1 MDEIIPKYSEW
12 LTNFTFDNC
21 AVGRKAYGEFL
32 ASYLVEEKD
41 GFVLNLNGKWG
52 TGKTEF
58 LKRMYSHL
66 HAQNHPVIYIDAWES
81 DFTENPLLVVASEL
95 LAQLK
100 TLLPVKGDD
109 IDKLTVYLGKFFKGT
124 AIVAGSFIG
133 EKLIQDGAAGRE
145 FVKSF
150 MESSPEDL
158 LDTMRKGYSEQV
170 EAVKDVR
177 TQLEHLA
184 LALDEVHERQLPV
197 MVLVDELDRC
207 RPSYAIEMLEVI
219 KHFFNTKNF
228 VFVVATD
235 TQQLENSINA
245 VYGEKFDSSVY
256 LRRFFNRKAELG
268 EPDIAYYLEKHDF
281 PIASNIVLYPDKPA
295 GTTASTVAYYLAAL
309 VKAYNLDLR
318 TVDQVIAKMKA
329 CLRTIAR
336 DEENRHA
343 VNIFALLTAI
353 IEFDERPEVF
363 KGRAD
368 DNALSEWEEG
378 DFPMADLDANRETR
392 FSDYYALNMNAT
404 VMHTKTQTDQTGD
417 TISQLVYSV
426 NSSKYRVRDNA
437 SIMLRQMQ
445 TSISNKMDSRQF
457 TVWMWNDF
465 KELVKLSKSFE

>member
-170 EAVKDVR
+170 VKNAQAMAER
-177 TQLEHLA
+177 LTEHGYSILSGGTDNHLMLVDLRPSGMDGA
-184 LALDEVHERQLPV
+184 IASDALDKVGITINKNSIPF
-197 MVLVDELDRC
+197 DTASPFK
-207 RPSYAIEMLEVI
+207 PSGIRLGTPAVTTRGMKEDDIRKVSDFI
-219 KHFFNTKNF
+219 H
-228 VFVVATD
+228 AA
-235 TQQLENSINA
+235 LEN
-245 VYGEKFDSSVY
+245 
-256 LRRFFNRKAELG
+256 
-268 EPDIAYYLEKHDF
+268 
-281 PIASNIVLYPDKPA
+281 
-295 GTTASTVAYYLAAL
+295 
-309 VKAYNLDLR
+309 
-318 TVDQVIAKMKA
+318 
-329 CLRTIAR
+329 
-336 DEENRHA
+336 
-343 VNIFALLTAI
+343 
-353 IEFDERPEVF
+353 
-363 KGRAD
+363 RAD
-368 DNALSEWEEG
+368 DAKLAEIREEVFAFNRA
-378 DFPMADLDANRETR
+378 FPLPR
-392 FSDYYALNMNAT
+392 
-404 VMHTKTQTDQTGD
+404 
-417 TISQLVYSV
+417 
-426 NSSKYRVRDNA
+426 
-437 SIMLRQMQ
+437 
-445 TSISNKMDSRQF
+445 
-457 TVWMWNDF
+457 
-465 KELVKLSKSFE
+465 

>member
-1 MDEIIPKYSEW
+1 MDEITPKYSEW

-32 ASYLVEEKD
+32 AAYLAEEKD

-58 LKRMYSHL
+58 LKRLYSHL
-66 HAQNHPVIYIDAWES
+66 HTQNHPVIYIDAWES

-100 TLLPVKGDD
+100 ALLPLNGDD
-109 IDKLTVYLGKFFKGT
+109 FDKLTVYLGRFIKGT

-133 EKLIQDGAAGRE
+133 ENLIQDGAAGRE

-184 LALDEVHERQLPV
+184 LALEEVHERQLPV

-256 LRRFFNRKAELG
+256 LRRFFNRKAELS
-268 EPDIAYYLEKHDF
+268 EPDIAYYLEKHVF
-281 PIASNIVLYPDKPA
+281 TTASNIVLYPDKPS
-295 GTTASTVAYYLAAL
+295 GITASTIAYYLASL

-318 TVDQVIAKMKA
+318 TVDQVFAKMKA

-336 DEENRHA
+336 DKENRHA

-353 IEFDERPEVF
+353 IEFEERPEVF

-368 DNALSEWEEG
+368 DNALSDWEAD
-378 DFPMADLDANRETR
+378 DFPMAELDANKETL

-404 VMHTKTQTDQTGD
+404 VMHKKTQMDQTGD
-417 TISQLVYSV
+417 TISQLVYSI
-426 NSSKYRVRDNA
+426 NSSEYRVGNEA

-445 TSISNKMDSRQF
+445 TSIVNKMDSRQF
-457 TVWMWNDF
+457 TVWMWSDF

>member
-1 MDEIIPKYSEW
+1 
-12 LTNFTFDNC
+12 
-21 AVGRKAYGEFL
+21 
-32 ASYLVEEKD
+32 
-41 GFVLNLNGKWG
+41 
-52 TGKTEF
+52 
-58 LKRMYSHL
+58 
-66 HAQNHPVIYIDAWES
+66 
-81 DFTENPLLVVASEL
+81 
-95 LAQLK
+95 
-100 TLLPVKGDD
+100 
-109 IDKLTVYLGKFFKGT
+109 
-124 AIVAGSFIG
+124 
-133 EKLIQDGAAGRE
+133 
-145 FVKSF
+145 

-184 LALDEVHERQLPV
+184 LALKELHKRELPV

-235 TQQLENSINA
+235 TQQLENSIKA

-256 LRRFFNRKAELG
+256 LRRFFDRKAELS

-281 PIASNIVLYPDKPA
+281 TIASNIVLYPDKPA
-295 GTTASTVAYYLAAL
+295 GITASTVAYYLAAL
-309 VKAYNLDLR
+309 LKAYNLGLR

-336 DEENRHA
+336 DKDNHHA

-353 IEFDERPEVF
+353 IEFDEQPEVF

-368 DNALSEWEEG
+368 DNALSDWEAD
-378 DFPMADLDANRETR
+378 DFPMTDLDANIETR
-392 FSDYYALNMNAT
+392 FSDYYSLNMNAT
-404 VMHTKTQTDQTGD
+404 VLHTSTQMDQTGD
-417 TISQLVYSV
+417 TISPLVYSV
-426 NSSKYRVRDNA
+426 NSSEYRVGNEA
-437 SIMLRQMQ
+437 SLMLRQMQ
-445 TSISNKMDSRQF
+445 TSISNKMDSRQY
-457 TVWMWNDF
+457 TVWMWSDF

>member
-1 MDEIIPKYSEW
+1 
-12 LTNFTFDNC
+12 
-21 AVGRKAYGEFL
+21 
-32 ASYLVEEKD
+32 
-41 GFVLNLNGKWG
+41 
-52 TGKTEF
+52 
-58 LKRMYSHL
+58 
-66 HAQNHPVIYIDAWES
+66 
-81 DFTENPLLVVASEL
+81 
-95 LAQLK
+95 
-100 TLLPVKGDD
+100 
-109 IDKLTVYLGKFFKGT
+109 
-124 AIVAGSFIG
+124 
-133 EKLIQDGAAGRE
+133 
-145 FVKSF
+145 
-150 MESSPEDL
+150 
-158 LDTMRKGYSEQV
+158 MRKGYSEQV